1 MLTKMLNSFRP
12 SKSGYEMTWIAYVL
26 FAICPYAAGQSPSSF
41 PVIQLNITEH
51 QLNSLQKSKGTKL
64 KLNNAVLLVNG
75 DTANIKDIHL
85 RGNNTLYFKRKSLS
99 IDLKKSLAI
108 TVDTQKIS
116 LKKFHL
122 LNLAMDKNLWHNRW
136 SYIILN
142 ELGLFPSFNS
152 FCTVTV
158 NDSPQGIY
166 LLVEKPQ
173 HATEVL
179 RSPYTI
185 RRGVN
190 HDIDHEYIETK
201 SKEEIKQYKEL
212 YNSLYKTK
220 SIQGQALYD
229 HLSSALDLNL
239 YFKWLAFNYLIMNGD
254 YADELFLYINPKSK
268 KYDVIAWDYDD
279 LFMVSPHEGREVR
292 NQQYKNRLI
301 FSLED
306 ELDQT
311 IASDDFVYT
320 KYQEIIV
327 EAFYICDDSLLSSTA
342 NKVLDE
348 LYKLS
353 KDSIND
359 KASLYLDKEPFTI
372 EEARYDINKSIE
384 FLKSRR
390 ALILKELVSNKSQ

>member
-1 MLTKMLNSFRP
+1 MAIKTLNNFNFRDLRY
-12 SKSGYEMTWIAYVL
+12 KVL
-26 FAICPYAAGQSPSSF
+26 WVVYALFVSPPFAAAQATSSL
-41 PVIQLNITEH
+41 PEIQLNITDH
-51 QLNSLQKSKGTKL
+51 QFNNLQKSKGTKL
-64 KLNNAVLLVNG
+64 KLNNAILLVNG
-75 DTANIKDIHL
+75 DTAKVKDIHL

-99 IDLKKSLAI
+99 IDLGKTL
-108 TVDTQKIS
+108 TVTVGSQDIP

-136 SYIILN
+136 SYTILN

-152 FCTVTV
+152 FCTLTI
-158 NDSPQGIY
+158 NDNSQGIY

-173 HATEVL
+173 HAAEVL
-179 RSPYTI
+179 KSPYVI
-185 RRGVN
+185 RRGVQ
-190 HDIDHEYIETK
+190 HAIDHDYIDTK
-201 SKEEIKQYKEL
+201 SKEEVKQYKEL
-212 YNSLYKTK
+212 YYSLYKTK

-229 HLSSALDLNL
+229 HLSNALDLNH

-268 KYDVIAWDYDD
+268 KYDLIAWDYDD

-306 ELDQT
+306 ELDQ
-311 IASDDFVYT
+311 IIVSDDFVYA
-320 KYQEIIV
+320 KYQEMII
-327 EAFYICDDSLLSSTA
+327 ETFSICDDSLLSTTA

-348 LYKLS
+348 LSKLS
-353 KDSIND
+353 KDTINA
-359 KASLYLDKEPFTI
+359 KASLYLDKEPFTL

-384 FLKSRR
+384 YLKSRR
-390 ALILKELVSNKSQ
+390 ALILKELDSN